1 MEHEAQSQGDKPSY
15 YTART
20 GSSVLHQITIKDLHF
35 QITCSMISRRNTE
48 LFASACNIFPLKV
61 ASPLLVSSELRCCN
75 NRGITFSDETFQHLA
90 FRE

>member
-48 LFASACNIFPLKV
+48 LLASACNIFPFKV
-61 ASPLLVSSELRCCN
+61 ASPLLWY
-75 NRGITFSDETFQHLA
+75 LA
-90 FRE
+90 N